1 MKKIIVSTLFII
13 TFLDLFSQSFSP
25 SKYQVEEILQ
35 NVKKID
41 SAFLEVKN
49 ETSNIKGNITNE
61 VPKVSVS
68 MQKIDIKKINA
79 NFIEPDKLFEQ
90 PKEQVKLDTLS
101 LQADKKFL
109 QNLPKSYDNLEPKDL
124 KKIASDIENQLQ
136 RLIKEKEELL
146 KQNASTEVIEE
157 KNTSI
162 KSLGKEKTIV
172 DLTIKSDELNTKAT
186 GLEIQKDKLKK
197 FLIGAIVALVI
208 LVLAIIAILQR
219 KTIKVQDKE
228 IDSQLKDIIKKNSF
242 LDFAARVIRHDMH
255 SGINTYIPR
264 GLSSLEKRLTDEQI
278 KQLKIESPLQLIRD
292 GLIHTQKVYKIVY
305 EFTNLVKQNAV
316 LDKHEVSLNEVIE
329 KFITK
334 TSYINQVEVSQLPT
348 IKVNEILFWN
358 SIDNLIKNGIK
369 YNDNENKKVKI
380 YMEEDNLIV
389 EDNGRGF
396 SQEQFEEYLYSP
408 EKGEESNLG
417 LKISYAIL
425 KEHGFEVSCQKLET
439 GTKFKIKVK

>member
-1 MKKIIVSTLFII
+1 MKKYLTILLLILSFGIKAQT
-13 TFLDLFSQSFSP
+13 DSSQSIYRINTKWEEPEDS
-25 SKYQVEEILQ
+25 QV
-35 NVKKID
+35 KPFTKI
-41 SAFLEVKN
+41 SAKWVEP
-49 ETSNIKGNITNE
+49 E
-61 VPKVSVS
+61 KVF
-68 MQKIDIKKINA
+68 D
-79 NFIEPDKLFEQ
+79 Q
-90 PKEQVKLDTLS
+90 PKEEPQIDTTT
-101 LQADKKFL
+101 LQADKQFL
-109 QNLPKSYDNLEPKDL
+109 KNLPKSYDNLTPGDL

-136 RLIKEKEELL
+136 KLIKEKEELL
-146 KQNASTEVIEE
+146 KQNATQEVIES
-157 KNTSI
+157 KDNSI

-186 GLEIQKDKLKK
+186 GLQIQKEKLKK
-197 FLIGAIVALVI
+197 FLIGAIVVLVI
-208 LVLAIIAILQR
+208 LVLAIVALLQR

-228 IDSQLKDIIKKNSF
+228 IDAQLKDIIKKNSF

-255 SGINTYIPR
+255 SGINTYMPR
-264 GLSSLEKRLTDEQI
+264 GLTSLEKRLTEEQI

-292 GLIHTQKVYKIVY
+292 GLNHTQRVYKIVY

-316 LDKHEVSLNEVIE
+316 LEKQEVSLNEVIE

-334 TSYINQVEVSQLPT
+334 TSYINQVEISQLPT

-358 SIDNLIKNGIK
+358 SVDNLIKNGIK

-425 KEHGFEVSCQKLET
+425 TEHGFEVRCQKLET
-439 GTKFKIKVK
+439 GTKFLIKIK

>member
-1 MKKIIVSTLFII
+1 MT
-13 TFLDLFSQSFSP
+13 
-25 SKYQVEEILQ
+25 
-35 NVKKID
+35 
-41 SAFLEVKN
+41 
-49 ETSNIKGNITNE
+49 
-61 VPKVSVS
+61 
-68 MQKIDIKKINA
+68 
-79 NFIEPDKLFEQ
+79 
-90 PKEQVKLDTLS
+90 
-101 LQADKKFL
+101 
-109 QNLPKSYDNLEPKDL
+109 
-124 KKIASDIENQLQ
+124 
-136 RLIKEKEELL
+136 
-146 KQNASTEVIEE
+146 
-157 KNTSI
+157 
-162 KSLGKEKTIV
+162 
-172 DLTIKSDELNTKAT
+172 
-186 GLEIQKDKLKK
+186 
-197 FLIGAIVALVI
+197 LVI
-208 LVLAIIAILQR
+208 LVLAIITLLQR

-228 IDSQLKDIIKKNSF
+228 IDEQLKDIIKKNSF

-278 KQLKIESPLQLIRD
+278 EQLKIESPLQLIRD
-292 GLIHTQKVYKIVY
+292 GLNHTQKVYKIVY

-316 LDKHEVSLNEVIE
+316 LDKQEVSLNEVIE

-396 SQEQFEEYLYSP
+396 SQEQFEGYLYSP

-425 KEHGFEVSCQKLET
+425 TEHGFEVSCQKLET